1 MLKETLFE
9 LFGDFD
15 TIHDEDQCGY
25 SSFATDDFTIR
36 VCRYSCFYLV
46 SVDLIETFNKE
57 SQCPIHFELS
67 DYKPLSKRKKD
78 RIREAMRFLI
88 KNRKD
93 AGSFLGCMDG
103 FDDLSSDIRRAF
115 YQTT

>member
-15 TIHDEDQCGY
+15 TVNDIDELGY
-25 SSFATDDFTIR
+25 GRFSTDDFTILVYEQR
-36 VCRYSCFYLV
+36 GFYLV

-57 SQCPIHFELS
+57 SQCPIHFEIS
-67 DYKPLSKRKKD
+67 EYKSLSKRKKD
-78 RIREAMRFLI
+78 RIREAIRFLI

-93 AGSFLGCMDG
+93 VAVMSRA
-103 FDDLSSDIRRAF
+103 RREKLRK
-115 YQTT
+115 